1 MHSKVGRRLCGCPHQ
16 DLHMFDATA
25 ALFPRLVEESVEP
38 KEAAQ
43 LDTVQRTRRDATAAA
58 AKSMTPAIVPE
69 TKVRAPALC

>member
-1 MHSKVGRRLCGCPHQ
+1 
-16 DLHMFDATA
+16 MFDATA

-43 LDTVQRTRRDATAAA
+43 PDTVRTRRDATAAA

-69 TKVRAPALC
+69 TQVRAPALC